1 MTALTRIAAILLC
14 VGVANGC
21 DSGLGGSGPGEV
33 EVRVIPY
40 SGEGMPAEGGFQG
53 ALEVEARVFLLRGT
67 IPVPLSSGS
76 RSVSLDLAAP
86 EEVLLTGSSIFSGFY
101 DGVRVVFSNVS
112 ARVTGPDLE
121 VPLEVTV
128 DMAGDGSLQ
137 WTDFSR
143 VLVADGGTTTLV
155 LEIAAD
161 AWIFESAGGVVP
173 REAFEAA
180 LAIGF
185 RSD

>member
-1 MTALTRIAAILLC
+1 MTPLSRITAILLC
-14 VGVANGC
+14 IAVANGC

-33 EVRVIPY
+33 EVRVVPY
-40 SGEGMPAEGGFQG
+40 SGEGIPAEGGVEG
-53 ALEVEARVFLLRGT
+53 MLEIDARVFLLRGT

-86 EEVLLTGSSIFSGFY
+86 DEVLLTGSSIFSGFY

-112 ARVTGPDLE
+112 ARVTGPDLG

-161 AWIFESAGGVVP
+161 AWISESVNGVVP

-180 LAIGF
+180 LDLGF
-185 RSD
+185 RTD